1 MTGVFVNSPSSFG
14 TGNFAVADTDANAA
28 AQQLSKLSTAMLE
41 ELQQKALQYMK
52 SNTTQQGG
60 NATPGVADANGAPE
74 IDGVK
79 ISFSAEDLGDALRM
93 LGTKTQDAQLK
104 SAKESLETSK
114 LKMAESHKKAI
125 EKIEEYARQCAE
137 AKHASIFKK
146 IFGWIGKAL
155 ALVGAAIATG
165 LAAVATV
172 ATGGAAAPALAISA
186 MCLAAAT
193 ISMASAI
200 SQECGGPPL
209 ELSSLLTKAIGAALQ
224 ACGVPKEKAESIGKI
239 VSGVAAMALTSGAA
253 LLIDPQFATN
263 VVAGSMELGGV
274 DPDTIAKV
282 SMAVTIATTVT
293 VGVVAAVLSMGGSA
307 AGSAAN
313 IAGKTATTA
322 SQVGSRAAG
331 IAQGATQVASGA
343 AGVGSGIAQIEES
356 KATSGAENAL
366 ADKKKIDAITMAL
379 MKAMEE
385 DSEEMK
391 KVIKQIEESL
401 QSISDLIAGSAQ
413 SLSDITANL
422 KGGRA
427 AV

>member
-1 MTGVFVNSPSSFG
+1 MTGVFVNSPSGFG
-14 TGNFAVADTDANAA
+14 GSNFAVADTEPNAA

-60 NATPGVADANGAPE
+60 NGTPGVADANGAPE

-104 SAKESLETSK
+104 SAKESLETSR
-114 LKMAESHKKAI
+114 LKMSESHKKAI
-125 EKIEEYARQCAE
+125 AKIEEYARKCAE

-155 ALVGAAIATG
+155 ALVGALIATG

-209 ELSSLLTKAIGAALQ
+209 ELSSLLTKAVSAALQ

-239 VSGVAAMALTSGAA
+239 VSGVAAIALTSGAA

-282 SMAVTIATTVT
+282 SMAVTIITTVT
-293 VGVVAAVLSMGGSA
+293 VGIVAAVLSMGGSA

-313 IAGKTATTA
+313 IAGKAV
-322 SQVGSRAAG
+322 QIGSKTAG
-331 IAQGATQVASGA
+331 IVQGATQVAAGA
-343 AGVGSGIAQIEES
+343 AGIGSGVAQIEQS
-356 KATSGAENAL
+356 KAQHGADMAL
-366 ADKKKIDAITMAL
+366 SDKKKIDAITMAL